1 MIKKHLTK
9 NPFHLENLNIKYR
22 KLFHYTLLVCVIFL
36 QVIIVVIWYNETT
49 NEVKQA
55 QTIDNISSTGKIS
68 QYTNKINNSFLNSQF
83 FFNNYVI
90 YKDEVSVEKYLTSL
104 DDINFLI
111 DSLNF
116 TAENNKMFKKVL
128 IKQKN
133 TTVDIVTLKSS
144 IDSIINRQINVKHN
158 DVSKLFKFKDFNFK
172 KILDSVKSDTYI
184 KIDTLSKKGLI
195 SRLGDAFMGKYRVQ
209 KEQVNT
215 VVTMKFNDK
224 ITSGSIECA

>member
-90 YKDEVSVEKYLTSL
+90 YKDEVSLEKYLTSL